1 MPAQQALPWGPE
13 LEEPQALEVETLPE
27 KKIQLPINIGP
38 IGRKNLNKYLNKG
51 DTIFGFKYNNKDD
64 EYYLGN
70 TRVDFKGDDL
80 EISGKRYPG
89 TPGLWNLLTAKGKPV
104 MGLATEDTALNIARS
119 AGQKAGQKAID
130 FASSKLT
137 PKSQPI
143 LSKLVSSTPP
153 LAPQGATL
161 QKAQQV
167 TPNLNNLI
175 AVSGQHAIKIQDLQT
190 VE

>member
-70 TRVDFKGDDL
+70 TRVNFKGDDL

-104 MGLATEDTALNIARS
+104 MGLATEEDMRNYEEIMVNFGAMRRRNDPEKPASNKGYKWQNTIKPIWDKYEKKTK
-119 AGQKAGQKAID
+119 QKAK
-130 FASSKLT
+130 
-137 PKSQPI
+137 
-143 LSKLVSSTPP
+143 
-153 LAPQGATL
+153 
-161 QKAQQV
+161 
-167 TPNLNNLI
+167 
-175 AVSGQHAIKIQDLQT
+175 
-190 VE
+190 